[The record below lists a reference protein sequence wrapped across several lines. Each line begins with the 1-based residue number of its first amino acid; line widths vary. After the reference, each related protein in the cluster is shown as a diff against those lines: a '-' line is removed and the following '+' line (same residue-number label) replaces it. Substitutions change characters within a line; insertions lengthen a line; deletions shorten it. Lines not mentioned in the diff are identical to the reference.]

1 MSDATSI
8 SDNAKAAAD
17 VPNKDAIATDV
28 PNKDAPSFF
37 GDISTQNMVYI
48 ATGFLIVYA
57 IIYGLTSIAGSSTAD
72 TSSMLATSRSID
84 MVSLVV
90 VIAATVIYYHSF
102 SDDQKNDIWGTMLDE
117 TKAFYD
123 DPNSTAYMLI
133 LMAGFYLIV
142 YTCGIPMTSATK
154 SNFIWF
160 VEVHLWYFILTLAID
175 YVMKRY
181 LDVPLA
187 DIIIDKTRELM
198 VYFGII
204 KKPASPAPVS
214 KKQSGGT
221 VEPAINKSE
230 VFNIS
235 NNIYTYDDA
244 QAICGAYGAT
254 MATYDQVEDAYKD
267 GGEWCNYGWSAGQMA
282 LFPTQKK
289 TWAALQG
296 TDDHKHD
303 CGRPGINGGY
313 ISNPFTPFGVNCYG
327 VKPAG
332 SVSDLAT
339 LTEPKMYPKT
349 KDDLIAEAKVKY
361 WKKHADKM
369 LVLNS
374 FNNSKWSEY

>member
-1 MSDATSI
+1 MPDATLNSG
-8 SDNAKAAAD
+8 NAGAVDVKAD
-17 VPNKDAIATDV
+17 VPKKD
-28 PNKDAPSFF
+28 PPSFF
-37 GDISTQNMVYI
+37 GDISNQNLVYI
-48 ATGFLIVYA
+48 VVGFLVVYA
-57 IIYGLTSIAGSSTAD
+57 IIYGLTSIAGSSSSD
-72 TSSMLATSRSID
+72 TSAMLATSRTID
-84 MVSLVV
+84 MVSLVLV
-90 VIAATVIYYHSF
+90 VAAVVIYYNSF
-102 SDDQKNDIWGTMLDE
+102 SEDQKNDIWGTLLDE
-117 TKAFYD
+117 TKVFYD

-133 LMAGFYLIV
+133 LMVGFYLIV
-142 YTCGIPMTSATK
+142 YTCGIPMTSETK

-187 DIIIDKTRELM
+187 DILIDKTRELM
-198 VYFGII
+198 VYFGLI
-204 KKPASPAPVS
+204 KKASTPAVVS
-214 KKQSGGT
+214 KGKSET
-221 VEPAINKSE
+221 PAVKKPE

-235 NNIYTYDDA
+235 NNVYTYDDA
-244 QAICGAYGAT
+244 QAICDAYGAK

-282 LFPTQKK
+282 LFPTQKT
-289 TWAALQG
+289 TWAALQE

-327 VKPAG
+327 IKPAG
-332 SVSDLAT
+332 SVAELAALKT
-339 LTEPKMYPKT
+339 PKVYPKT